1 MFIRITLLALIFVST
16 ISAKSGIIAGKVTD
30 TDTGEPLIGANVLIL
45 NTNWGAATDVD
56 GYFKIISVPPGNYEL
71 KASYVGYATQSIKD
85 VKVKGF
91 DSLFIEIKLETDFTL
106 AEICVVESKPL
117 VNKYTTNACRI
128 TTSENISVRGG
139 RSSDVLY
146 YIDGGNIQS
155 AGYQVGFNQYHQSAP
170 WNTEEYNTIVE
181 NEFLNAFS
189 NPLSTFSID
198 VDAASYSN
206 TRRFIQ
212 NGTLPPRDAV
222 RVEEFINYFDYD
234 YPQPTGDLPFAVFTE
249 LGNCPWNENNYLLH
263 IGIKG
268 KELEKEDENFS
279 NLVFLL
285 DVSGSMQDENKLPLL
300 KRSFKFLV
308 NNLNDYDKVAI
319 VVYAGSAGLI
329 LTSTYGI
336 EKNKILDALNNLHA
350 GGSTAGGAGIQLAY
364 KIAAEN
370 FVEGGNNR
378 IILATD
384 GDFNV
389 GVSSTPELV
398 QMIEKKRD
406 EGIYLTILGY
416 GMGNYKDGRLEEL
429 ADKGNGNY
437 YYIDNILEAKKIFDH
452 DLMGTLFTIAKDVK
466 IQIEFNPSKVAGY
479 RLIGYE
485 NRLLNKE
492 DFDDDKKDAGEL
504 GAGHTVTALYEII
517 PVKGKIT
524 LDEYED
530 LKYQISKL
538 TSVSKNSDEM
548 LTLKLRYKLPDE
560 DDSRLITSIVQDE
573 ISSSDSL
580 TDNFKF
586 SSAVAG
592 FALLLRDSKFKGT
605 VNFEM
610 IEELAET
617 SKGEDKYGYR
627 DEFILLVKR
636 TEKLSEGLSLLD
648 EN

>member
-1 MFIRITLLALIFVST
+1 MFIRITLLALIFVSA
-16 ISAKSGIIAGKVTD
+16 ISAKSGIIAGRVTD

-56 GYFKIISVPPGNYEL
+56 GYFKIVSVPPGTYEL
-71 KASYVGYATQSIKD
+71 KASYVGYAAQSIKD
-85 VKVKGF
+85 VKLKGF
-91 DSLFIEIKLETDFTL
+91 DSLFIEIKLKTDFTL

-139 RSSDVLY
+139 RSDEIGY
-146 YIDGGNIQS
+146 YIEGINVEAGGFE
-155 AGYQVGFNQYHQSAP
+155 AGFNQYHQSAP

-181 NEFLNAFS
+181 NEFLNAFT

-206 TRRFIQ
+206 ARRFIQ
-212 NGTLPPRDAV
+212 NGKLPPRDAV

-234 YPQPTGDLPFAVFTE
+234 YPQPTDDLPFAVFTE

-268 KELEKEDENFS
+268 KELTKEEENFS

-319 VVYAGSAGLI
+319 VVYAGSAGLV
-329 LTSTYGI
+329 LSPTYGK

-364 KIAAEN
+364 KIAEEN
-370 FVEGGNNR
+370 FIEGGNNR

-437 YYIDNILEAKKIFDH
+437 FYIDNILEAKKIFDH

-466 IQIEFNPSKVAGY
+466 IQIEFNPAKVAGY

-485 NRLLNKE
+485 NRLLKKE

-504 GAGHTVTALYEII
+504 GAGHTVTALYEIVRAKKNI
-517 PVKGKIT
+517 EI
-524 LDEYED
+524 EEMED

-538 TSVSKNSDEM
+538 TTAANNSDDL
-548 LTLKLRYKLPDE
+548 LTLKLRYKQPDSDKSE
-560 DDSRLITSIVQDE
+560 LITEVVKDE
-573 ISSSDSL
+573 IIIAGDEN
-580 TDNFKF
+580 DNFKF
-586 SSAVAG
+586 SAAVAG
-592 FALLLRDSKFKGT
+592 FALLLRDSKFKGA

-617 SKGEDKYGYR
+617 GKGKDKYGYR
-627 DEFILLVKR
+627 DEFISLVKR
-636 TEKLSEGLSLLD
+636 SEKLSEGLSLLD
-648 EN
+648 EK

>member
-1 MFIRITLLALIFVST
+1 MFVST
-16 ISAKSGIIAGKVTD
+16 ISARSGIIAGRVTD

-45 NTNWGAATDVD
+45 NTNWGAATDID

-71 KASYVGYATQSIKD
+71 KASYVGYAAQSIKN

-91 DSLFIEIKLETDFTL
+91 DSLFIEIKLKTDFTL

-128 TTSENISVRGG
+128 TASENISVRGG
-139 RSSDVLY
+139 RSSDVMY

-155 AGYQVGFNQYHQSAP
+155 AGYEAGFNQYHQSAP

-181 NEFLNAFS
+181 NEFLNGFT

-206 TRRFIQ
+206 ARRFIQ
-212 NGTLPPRDAV
+212 SGQLPPKDAI

-234 YPQPTGDLPFAVFTE
+234 YPPPQDDKPFSIYTE
-249 LGNCPWNENNYLLH
+249 LGYCPWNVNNYLLH

-268 KELEKEDENFS
+268 KEMTVEEENFS

-329 LTSTYGI
+329 LPSTYGK
-336 EKNKILDALNNLHA
+336 EKNKILSALDNLHA

-370 FVEGGNNR
+370 FIEGGNNR

-437 YYIDNILEAKKIFDH
+437 YYIDNILEAKKVFDH

-466 IQIEFNPSKVAGY
+466 IQIEFNPFKVKAY

-485 NRLLNKE
+485 NRLLKKE
-492 DFDDDKKDAGEL
+492 DFDNDKKDAGEL

-517 PVKGKIT
+517 PSKGT
-524 LDEYED
+524 NTFQEREE
-530 LKYQISKL
+530 LKYQVSKL
-538 TSVSKNSDEM
+538 TYTAKISDEL
-548 LTLKLRYKLPDE
+548 LTLKLRYKMPDE
-560 DDSRLITSIVQDE
+560 DKSKLITSVVKDE
-573 ISSSDSL
+573 VDS
-580 TDNFKF
+580 TEVASENFNF
-586 SSAVAG
+586 SAAVAG
-592 FALLLRDSKFKGT
+592 FAMILRDSKFKGT
-605 VNFEM
+605 ADFELV
-610 IEELAET
+610 ENLADENI
-617 SKGEDKYGYR
+617 GEDRYGYR
-627 DEFILLVKR
+627 DEFISLVKR
-636 TEKLSEGLSLLD
+636 ANRLSEELSLLEKD
-648 EN
+648 KN